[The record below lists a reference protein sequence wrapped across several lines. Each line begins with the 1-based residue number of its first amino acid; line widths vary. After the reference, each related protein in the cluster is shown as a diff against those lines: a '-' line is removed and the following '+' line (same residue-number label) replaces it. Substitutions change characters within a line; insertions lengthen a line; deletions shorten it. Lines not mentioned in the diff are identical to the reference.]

1 VAHGWQLQA
10 VARLDCSLPLVFRFA
25 FSSLHYQASSPS
37 TLPIPVLLISLPCFK
52 LPCFLPFSFSISFSP
67 FLPSHSSFLCF
78 KTSLPFQ
85 FQKIPLSPSKL
96 YLSSFT
102 SHLPVVL
109 ALLGPLAPFSLCFFP
124 VPLSFVQKNFPP
136 LLVFQ
141 PPLSSLSLVLF
152 KKTPPSSLL
161 LVRLRSKSCCGWSNS
176 FFFFLYILFYICG
189 DPKMGY
195 NTNNN
200 FFSNNNHSSKKASYL
215 L

>member
-1 VAHGWQLQA
+1 MPCCSDCFAGGGGGGGVVAHGWQLQA

-52 LPCFLPFSFSISFSP
+52 LPRFLPFSFSISFSP

-109 ALLGPLAPFSLCFFP
+109 ALLGPLAPFFLCFFP
-124 VPLSFVQKNFPP
+124 VPLSFVQKKLSPSFSFPAPSLVPLSRYFFKKNSP
-136 LLVFQ
+136 LLSFASAPWEQIMLRLVGHWTR
-141 PPLSSLSLVLF
+141 LSRFGSLDF
-152 KKTPPSSLL
+152 G
-161 LVRLRSKSCCGWSNS
+161 RARG
-176 FFFFLYILFYICG
+176 G
-189 DPKMGY
+189 
-195 NTNNN
+195 
-200 FFSNNNHSSKKASYL
+200 
-215 L
+215 